1 MYEESL
7 NPDEL
12 QRTRLQVAYCWDL
25 SSHVLLILYPVSI
38 AS

>member
-12 QRTRLQVAYCWDL
+12 QHTRQQVAYCWDL
-25 SSHVLLILYPVSI
+25 SSDVLLILYPFSV